1 MCDLSFPS
9 HLSLFPV
16 AMFSLAVSFVCTRA
30 DRMLYIAIIGFVVD
44 RFRDISGC
52 GGFPV
57 VQQPSICSFPDASA
71 AVISLL
77 SSG

>member
-1 MCDLSFPS
+1 
-9 HLSLFPV
+9 
-16 AMFSLAVSFVCTRA
+16 
-30 DRMLYIAIIGFVVD
+30 MLYIAIIGFVVD